1 MKEGDIPLKVKT
13 SIRFFNHIPVRARWC
28 DDDTAW
34 WYASTDVI
42 QALLDSKNPRVYWN
56 AFKSRHSELS
66 TFCRQLKLTASD
78 GKQYETDCLNIA
90 GINRLLLLLPA
101 KNRVQFSEWIMGLA
115 DPVDEQSK
123 RNAYELFENS
133 ILDTVEP
140 GTVKG
145 LQQIHAF
152 LFGGLY
158 DFAGQIRSKNI
169 SKGGFVF
176 ANCLFFD
183 QIFHDIEAMPDQN
196 AEEIINKYIEMNIAH
211 PFMEGNGRATRIWL
225 DHLLKTRIGKCI
237 DWQKIDKKSYLSA
250 MEKSPY
256 NAMEIKSLLLSA
268 LTEKTND
275 REIFMKGIDYSYYY
289 ETIED

>member
-101 KNRVQFSEWIMGLA
+101 KNRVQFSEWIMGMA

-225 DHLLKTRIGKCI
+225 DHLLKARIGKCI

-256 NAMEIKSLLLSA
+256 NASEIKSLLLSA